1 MEGEVGVM
9 SKTKVAIVTD
19 STANLPV
26 DVIKEH
32 NIYVIPQ
39 ILNWE
44 GNSLLDQIDISTEEF
59 YQRLPQSKDLPK
71 TSQPAPGQ
79 FTEHFE
85 KVAEGAESIVA
96 IFVSEYLSGTLQSAH
111 LGAEA
116 MGDYPIEIVDSRS
129 VSLGL
134 GLLVVAAA
142 RYAAEGHD
150 YKEVAAYVRQL
161 VPRLRVMFVVDTLE
175 YLHKGGRIGG
185 AKRLVG
191 SVLSIKPVLHLEDGK
206 IEPLASIRT
215 KNKAIEHMLD
225 VVLEEM
231 RGKKKVH
238 AGVIHAR
245 AAEDALYI
253 ADRVRSEAAPDE
265 LLINEL
271 TPVIGANVGPGVV
284 GMGYF
289 TEV

>member
-1 MEGEVGVM
+1 M
-9 SKTKVAIVTD
+9 SKVKVAIVTD
-19 STANLPV
+19 SVANLPT
-26 DVIKEH
+26 DIIREH

-44 GNSLLDQIDISTEEF
+44 GQSLLDQIDITTEEF
-59 YQRLPQSKDLPK
+59 YRRLPLSKDLPK

-79 FTEHFE
+79 FTEHFQ

-96 IFVSEYLSGTLQSAH
+96 VFVSAELSGTVQSAH

-116 MGDYPIEIVDSRS
+116 MGDFPIEIVDSRS
-129 VSLGL
+129 ASLGL
-134 GLLVVAAA
+134 GLMAVAAA

-150 YKEVAAYVRQL
+150 HHAVAAYVRAL

-215 KNKAIEHMLD
+215 KSKAIQYMLD

-231 RGKKKVH
+231 RGKSKIH
-238 AGVIHAR
+238 AGVIHAN

-253 ADRVRSEAAPDE
+253 ADKVRSEVSPNE
-265 LLINEL
+265 LIINEL
-271 TPVIGANVGPGVV
+271 TPVIGANVGPGIV
-284 GMGYF
+284 GMGYY
-289 TEV
+289 TEI